1 MEPLLG
7 IKPTDELKQPWKNM
21 IKVPQQQEVAD
32 NDSKEIRLQS
42 AFYDAFSQHKRG
54 KRIPAL
60 FSLRDEEL
68 HSSILRPVA
77 QAYWL
82 SALLNYEA
90 LVDTVIKTLLDALDE
105 RFAIPEN
112 RDLRQ
117 GMACDIGQWLQFFAC
132 DAITA
137 ITFGQ
142 PMGLLQSGEDMSDF
156 IQRLDKA
163 IDADA
168 PISQMPWM
176 GYLKKKNPLN
186 RFFAKDSNFTVS
198 FVEDRI
204 RERPGHLALSG
215 ERDAHRLEDLLDKY
229 ISAEKSYD
237 IVEDGLVRSYAMS
250 TVASGSDSISI
261 PLRSVIYLVL
271 RNPNVYEKVTHEVRN
286 AGLQSPTQFRDVLES
301 LPYLGAVIKE
311 ALRLHPPVGLGLERT
326 MPDTGLQLK
335 NQPLIP
341 SGTQV
346 SVCAWVVHLDH
357 EIFGHDSGDFVPE
370 RWLRADEETY
380 TEYTERLA
388 RMQRFDFSFGHG
400 SRTCIGKNMSLIL
413 LYKVLASL
421 FMELDMVSTGEKWMT
436 RNSWFVRQWN
446 VKVHLRRRRE
456 GSKIE

>member
-1 MEPLLG
+1 
-7 IKPTDELKQPWKNM
+7 
-21 IKVPQQQEVAD
+21 
-32 NDSKEIRLQS
+32 
-42 AFYDAFSQHKRG
+42 
-54 KRIPAL
+54 
-60 FSLRDEEL
+60 
-68 HSSILRPVA
+68 VA

-105 RFAIPEN
+105 RFAIPED

-117 GMACDIGQWLQFFAC
+117 GMACDIGQWLQFCMTIRSLVRSFFICLGPWNLKSTRKLTGTVAC

-168 PISQMPWM
+168 PVSTFSHRISQGDNDGKFLVALLTLKILHQISQMPWM

-204 RERPGHLALSG
+204 RERRGHLALSG

-237 IVEDGLVRSYAMS
+237 IVDDGLVRSYAMS

-326 MPDTGLQLK
+326 VPDTGLQLK

-436 RNSWFVRQWN
+436 RNSWFVKQWN

>member
-1 MEPLLG
+1 
-7 IKPTDELKQPWKNM
+7 
-21 IKVPQQQEVAD
+21 
-32 NDSKEIRLQS
+32 
-42 AFYDAFSQHKRG
+42 
-54 KRIPAL
+54 
-60 FSLRDEEL
+60 
-68 HSSILRPVA
+68 
-77 QAYWL
+77 
-82 SALLNYEA
+82 
-90 LVDTVIKTLLDALDE
+90 
-105 RFAIPEN
+105 
-112 RDLRQ
+112 
-117 GMACDIGQWLQFFAC
+117 
-132 DAITA
+132 
-137 ITFGQ
+137 
-142 PMGLLQSGEDMSDF
+142 
-156 IQRLDKA
+156 
-163 IDADA
+163 
-168 PISQMPWM
+168 M

-237 IVEDGLVRSYAMS
+237 IVDDGLVRSYAMS

-326 MPDTGLQLK
+326 MPDTGLKLK

-400 SRTCIGKNMSLIL
+400 SRTCIGKI
-413 LYKVLASL
+413 
-421 FMELDMVSTGEKWMT
+421 
-436 RNSWFVRQWN
+436 
-446 VKVHLRRRRE
+446 
-456 GSKIE
+456 